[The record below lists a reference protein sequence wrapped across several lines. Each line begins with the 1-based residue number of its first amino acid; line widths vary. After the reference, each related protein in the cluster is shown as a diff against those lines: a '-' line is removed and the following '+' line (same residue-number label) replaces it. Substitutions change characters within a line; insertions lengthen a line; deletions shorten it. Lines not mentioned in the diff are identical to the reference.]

1 VLWNL
6 LKYKEQGLIHGSCD
20 QLDLIVQKGVFR
32 NRKELEYDP
41 LFKQIISY
49 AVISNKGSYFL
60 FTRKQG
66 QAEKRLHNKISL
78 GVGGHMNPGSSG
90 TMSAQF
96 FTNELK
102 RELKEEL
109 RFENGCHTDKIEF
122 IGFIND
128 DTIPVGRVHIGLL
141 YDIHVSG
148 KEVYINEPDKMSG
161 EWIDKD
167 GLVRQYEF
175 LETWSGIVFDS
186 YLKLREWENGG
197 Y

>member
-1 VLWNL
+1 MLT
-6 LKYKEQGLIHGSCD
+6 YKEQGLIHGTSD

-32 NRKELEYDP
+32 KRKELENDP

-49 AVISNKGSYFL
+49 AVISNNGSYFL

-66 QAEKRLHNKISL
+66 QAEKRLLNKISL

-90 TMSAQF
+90 TMTAQYC
-96 FTNELK
+96 TDELK

-109 RFENGCHTDKIEF
+109 RFENDCHAEKIEF

-141 YDIHVSG
+141 YNIHLSNKMVS
-148 KEVYINEPDKMSG
+148 VNEPDKLTAA
-161 EWIDKD
+161 WRDKNDLSELYD
-167 GLVRQYEF
+167 GM
-175 LETWSGIVFDS
+175 ETWSRIAFNH
-186 YLKLREWENGG
+186 LIK
-197 Y
+197 